1 MKKKIFR
8 LFALALCLALL
19 LCSAVAALLF
29 DQSKLEQAQDDLL
42 RLTKVTAFSWDGQPV
57 SSPDEMTEMLGR
69 AGGGLR
75 FTLIGPDGAVLADSW
90 ADASQ
95 MENHADREEILA
107 ARAAGEGTALRPS
120 ESVGK
125 RLLYAAVRLDSG
137 AYLRVSKEVPGLIY
151 NFAPA
156 LAAAL
161 AAAAVSFLAALLLA
175 RRFADSLTSPL
186 VALSDSLKLVKDGS
200 ATLDPSEYPYQELQD
215 MAADINHLSGEVGRS
230 LQKLE
235 REKSRIDY
243 ILSSMSEGFLLLDE
257 EENILLCNDSA
268 KSFLGAKGALA
279 GKSVLFATRNTAF
292 LQALSAA
299 KKTGGTQLVDL
310 SYAQGTA
317 EATVSL
323 VKSAGTGYEGGLV
336 ILITD
341 VTSARSA
348 QQARQE
354 FFSGA
359 SHELKT
365 PITSIRGFAELLAA
379 GGTDE
384 TQQKDFSARILKEAD
399 RMSALIGDII
409 LISRLESGEVVF
421 ERENLDLGEV
431 ARVCCAEMQ
440 EMARQ
445 HGVTLNCSCV
455 SAPYSASRREMRDL
469 INNLLS
475 NAVQYNRKGGSAA
488 LSLTRGPQGL
498 VLQVSN
504 TGDPIPPE
512 HQSRIFERF
521 YRVDK
526 SRSKALGGTG
536 LGLAI
541 VKHIASRYSAAVKVE
556 STAEE
561 GTVFTVTFPPQ
572 NVENL

>member
-8 LFALALCLALL
+8 QFALALCLALL
-19 LCSAVAALLF
+19 LCGVVAAVLF
-29 DQSKLEQAQDDLL
+29 DQSKLSQSRDELL
-42 RLTKVTAFSWDGQPV
+42 RLTQVMALSYEKGGQAPAQAV
-57 SSPDEMTEMLGR
+57 QTLGR
-69 AGGGLR
+69 ASGGLR
-75 FTLIGPDGAVLADSW
+75 ITFINADGRVTADNW
-90 ADASQ
+90 ADAGD
-95 MENHADREEILA
+95 MESHAGREELLA
-107 ARAAGEGTALRPS
+107 ARAAGVGTALRPS

-125 RLLYAAVRLDSG
+125 RLLYAVTRLPDGS
-137 AYLRVSKEVPGLIY
+137 YLRVSKELPGLLY

-175 RRFADSLTSPL
+175 RRFSDSLTSPL

-200 ATLDPSEYPYQELQD
+200 ATLTPADYPYQELQD

-230 LQKLE
+230 LQRLE

-257 EENILLCNDSA
+257 DENILLCNQSA
-268 KSFLGAKGALA
+268 KSFLNAQDGLK
-279 GKSVLFATRNTAF
+279 GKSVLFATRNTGF

-299 KKTGGTQLVDL
+299 KKTGCSQLVDL
-310 SYAQGTA
+310 PFANGTA
-317 EATVSL
+317 EAAVSL

-336 ILITD
+336 VLISD
-341 VTSARSA
+341 VTAARCA

-379 GGTDE
+379 GGMDE
-384 TQQKDFSARILKEAD
+384 RQQKDFSGRILKEAD
-399 RMSALIGDII
+399 RMGALISDII

-421 ERENLDLGEV
+421 ERENLDMGEV
-431 ARVCCAEMQ
+431 ARTCCAGME

-445 HGVTLNCSCV
+445 YAVTLLCRCAA
-455 SAPYSASRREMRDL
+455 APYSASAREMRDL

-475 NAVQYNRKGGSAA
+475 NAIQYNRPGGSVT
-488 LSLTRGPQGL
+488 LTLTREPQGF
-498 VLQVSN
+498 VLTVHN
-504 TGDPIPPE
+504 TGEPIPPA

-526 SRSKALGGTG
+526 SRSKSLGGTG

-541 VKHIASRYSAAVKVE
+541 VKHIASRYAADITLE
-556 STAEE
+556 STAEK
-561 GTVFTVTFPPQ
+561 GTSFIVVFPPQ